1 MKQSGTKSFIL
12 GNLFVVLLFLLS
24 FTNAHAQW
32 AYTYGGAGDDSA
44 YAVQQTSDG
53 GYVVAGATY
62 SFGAGGNDAWI
73 MKLDENGVV
82 EWQKAYGGT
91 GVEYP
96 NYVLQTQDGG
106 YIVSGYTSSFGTVGQ
121 DSWIMKIDKN
131 GGVEWQKAYGGTG
144 RDYTSPVQQTLDGG
158 YIVVGW
164 TYSFGNG
171 GVDLWLFKL
180 DENGDIVWQ
189 KTYGGTGNEYGWFV
203 QQTSDGGYIVVGET
217 TSSGAGNADAWVIK
231 LDANGNVTWQKTYG
245 GTGDDYA
252 YAIQQTQDLG
262 YIVAAQ
268 TNSFGAG
275 SSDVWI
281 FKLDANGSVTW
292 QKTYGGTGSEYP
304 WFVQQTSDLGYIV
317 AAETNSFGAGQY
329 DGWLLKLD
337 ANGNVAWQKTYGGS
351 GNDYAW
357 FAQQA
362 YDGGYIVAGD
372 SESFGQ
378 GGRDAWILKL
388 DSSGSI
394 GSCPFEGISAA
405 SVTDTAATVIDTSVT
420 PITSTATTTNTTATV
435 TDTTV
440 SPNIVCS
447 ASLGLERLKVGSSNK
462 NHGVGTVTSREG
474 LITCPD
480 SCQAEYTE
488 GFNVTL
494 SATPS
499 ALSTFMGWKPASFGC
514 EGVDPCLLSMDKKK
528 SVKAIFQGPNKLKVV
543 TTFKNGGAGTVTSGD
558 ALINCPGDCE
568 ELYILNAPVTLTANE
583 GVGSTFVKWTGKS
596 CKDQQTNV
604 CTFTMEKNATV
615 KAIFAPTS

>member
-1 MKQSGTKSFIL
+1 LKQSGTKSFIL

-24 FTNAHAQW
+24 FTNVHAQW
-32 AYTYGGAGDDSA
+32 AYTYGGAGDDYA
-44 YAVQQTSDG
+44 YSVQQTSDG

-62 SFGAGGNDAWI
+62 SFGAGGNDSWI
-73 MKLDENGVV
+73 MKLDANGVV
-82 EWQKAYGGT
+82 AWQKAYGGT

-106 YIVSGYTSSFGTVGQ
+106 YIVSGYTSSFGTVGL

-262 YIVAAQ
+262 YIVAAE

-275 SSDVWI
+275 SSDVWV
-281 FKLDANGSVTW
+281 FKLDTNGNVTW
-292 QKTYGGTGSEYP
+292 QKTYGGTGSEFP
-304 WFVQQTSDLGYIV
+304 WFTQQTQDLGYIV

-337 ANGNVAWQKTYGGS
+337 ANGNVTWQKTYGGT

-362 YDGGYIVAGD
+362 NDGGYIVAGD

-394 GSCPFEGISAA
+394 GSCPFEGISTA

-420 PITSTATTTNTTATV
+420 PITSTATITNTTATV
-435 TDTTV
+435 TDTTAV
-440 SPNIVCS
+440 PLSVCNVPS
-447 ASLGLERLKVGSSNK
+447 GTERLKIGATRK
-462 NHGVGTVTSREG
+462 KQGDGTITSLDG
-474 LITCPD
+474 LIDCPD
-480 SCQAEYTE
+480 ACETFYNMGIATI
-488 GFNVTL
+488 L

-499 ALSTFMGWKPASFGC
+499 ALSTFLGWKPASLGC
-514 EGVDPCLLSMDKKK
+514 ESTNPVCQIAMDKKK
-528 SVKAIFQGPNKLKVV
+528 SVKAVFQGPNKLKVV
-543 TTFKNGGAGTVTSGD
+543 TTFKNGGAGSVTSGGNF
-558 ALINCPGDCE
+558 INCPGDCE
-568 ELYILNAPVTLTANE
+568 ELYQLGTSVTLTATPTQ
-583 GVGSTFVKWTGKS
+583 GYFVGWTGKP
-596 CKDQQTNV
+596 CKDEPSNA
-604 CTFTMEKNATV
+604 CTFNMDKNTTV
-615 KAIFAPTS
+615 KAIFEGTP

>member
-1 MKQSGTKSFIL
+1 
-12 GNLFVVLLFLLS
+12 
-24 FTNAHAQW
+24 
-32 AYTYGGAGDDSA
+32 
-44 YAVQQTSDG
+44 
-53 GYVVAGATY
+53 
-62 SFGAGGNDAWI
+62 
-73 MKLDENGVV
+73 MKLDENGV
-82 EWQKAYGGT
+82 
-91 GVEYP
+91 
-96 NYVLQTQDGG
+96 
-106 YIVSGYTSSFGTVGQ
+106 
-121 DSWIMKIDKN
+121 
-131 GGVEWQKAYGGTG
+131 VEWQKAYGGTG

-252 YAIQQTQDLG
+252 YAIQQTLDLG
-262 YIVAAQ
+262 YIVAAE

-275 SSDVWI
+275 SSDVWV
-281 FKLDANGSVTW
+281 FKLDANGNVTW
-292 QKTYGGTGSEYP
+292 QKTYGGTGSEFP
-304 WFVQQTSDLGYIV
+304 WFTQQTQDLGYIV

-337 ANGNVAWQKTYGGS
+337 ANGNVTWQKTYGGS

-357 FAQQA
+357 FAQQTS
-362 YDGGYIVAGD
+362 DGGYIVAGD

-394 GSCPFEGISAA
+394 GSCPFEGISTA

-420 PITSTATTTNTTATV
+420 PITSTATTTITTATV
-435 TDTTV
+435 TDTNI
-440 SPNIVCS
+440 SPKIVCS
-447 ASLGLERLKVGSSNK
+447 TSLGLERLKVGSSNK
-462 NHGVGTVTSREG
+462 KNGEGTVTSREG
-474 LITCPD
+474 LIACPD

-494 SATPS
+494 LATPS
-499 ALSTFMGWKPASFGC
+499 ALSTFLGWKPSSLGC
-514 EGVDPCLLSMDKKK
+514 GGTDPCLVTMDKKN

-543 TTFKNGGAGTVTSGD
+543 TTFKNGATGTVTSSD
-558 ALINCPGDCE
+558 ALVNCPGDCE
-568 ELYILNAPVTLTANE
+568 ELYKLNAPVTLTAN
-583 GVGSTFVKWTGKS
+583 GSSFAKWTGKP
-596 CKDQQTNV
+596 CKDEPTNV
-604 CTFTMEKNATV
+604 CTFTMDKNSTV
-615 KAIFAPTS
+615 KAIFEGTP